1 MSILEATAP
10 ASNTR
15 EYFREFA
22 RKRRHDVAIKR
33 GQDPD
38 EAEALYRSE
47 WAERKRMAS
56 IQAEDAALRP
66 LRPRASRE
74 DRYFG
79 QVYDKYY
86 RETVEAMPVQP
97 ERAIRHQDIVGDVWR
112 WASWKFWDLDTG
124 DLRQEI
130 ELEALLLERDS
141 RPETV
146 RDADGTWTSPGYI
159 TTCLKNRVRDYVRA
173 EYTRRKAEVP
183 LTEIYEEPV
192 EDFHA
197 DIELDVEVFT
207 RETLKEGLVQVVLN
221 PNDLPAQ
228 LRGRLSAIRENLTPA
243 EHRAVLHYSVVR
255 YLKDHGLDSKASV
268 SPSTQRTLHR
278 VITKYL
284 EIINEWR
291 DCSGRQSTRVNGL
304 PL

>member
-15 EYFREFA
+15 ECFREFA
-22 RKRRHDVAIKR
+22 RKRLRVVALSR

-56 IQAEDAALRP
+56 IRAEEVALQS

-79 QVYDKYY
+79 QVYDKHY

-97 ERAIRHQDIVGDVWR
+97 ERATRHQDVIGDVAR
-112 WASWKFWDLDTG
+112 RAIWKFWDLDIG

-130 ELEALLLERDS
+130 ELEALLLERDT
-141 RPETV
+141 RPQTV
-146 RDADGTWTSPGYI
+146 RDADGTWASPGYI

-173 EYTRRKAEVP
+173 EFTRRNTEVP

-197 DIELDVEVFT
+197 DIEPDVEVFT
-207 RETLKEGLVQVVLN
+207 RETLREGLVQVVLN

-228 LRGRLSAIRENLTPA
+228 LRGRLSSIRESLTPA
-243 EHRAVLHYSVVR
+243 EHRAVLHYSVLR
-255 YLKDHGLDSKASV
+255 YLKDHGLDSQASV
-268 SPSTQRTLHR
+268 SPSTQRTMHR
-278 VITKYL
+278 VVSKYL
-284 EIINEWR
+284 EIINE
-291 DCSGRQSTRVNGL
+291 
-304 PL
+304 